1 MHTLT
6 HKITTVCEMIVAMKR
21 SNIPHVNV
29 ISMLKTKL
37 KVHRTSYLKVTFK
50 TLRMLELGM
59 NPDTCSNII
68 IFIFLLDYK

>member
-1 MHTLT
+1 
-6 HKITTVCEMIVAMKR
+6 
-21 SNIPHVNV
+21 
-29 ISMLKTKL
+29 MLKTKL